1 MRRAV
6 SFLTPFGGPADPAP
20 SALAWFPAVGALIG
34 LAVGGI
40 WWAARRGWAPPA
52 AAAIAV
58 IADAALTGMLHLDGL
73 ADAADGLLPP
83 LSRARRLEV
92 MADPRLGAFGAA
104 GLAIV
109 LLARFGAF
117 ASMLPSP
124 LAVAGL
130 WSGSRTAMAVTA
142 RAVPYARPAGL
153 ASAFLPAPAADGTRP
168 GAAARLA
175 GPAVLGLAGGLLA
188 LALAFAGRGALG
200 VAAVG
205 AEAVGAAAV
214 VFLAWRRLGGFT
226 GDVLGA
232 AAVVGETVGL
242 LALAC
247 DDGADVAC
255 RGGARAAA
263 RPRFRRTARLAAP
276 GRLVR
281 PGDDVRRT
289 RRLPGLTRGRGPA
302 RHPRG
307 TARRGGGCLP
317 GFGRAGHR
325 AGGRRPLP
333 GRVGPHR
340 RSGAGP
346 RRPGSGPGRAARA
359 GGPRPAGMDENEM
372 ARAVVES
379 VAENTVDAVVAPAFW
394 AAVGGAPGALG
405 YRAVNTMDAMVGHRS
420 PRYQAYGWASARL
433 DDAAGYLPAR
443 LTAALVAGVRPGR
456 AADIWRAVRSQAP
469 AHPSPNAGVAEAAF
483 AAALGLRL
491 GGCNRYG
498 ERVEHRP
505 WLGQGRPATR
515 SDIQPAVRL
524 SDDVNWLLTTVL
536 AAAGLAAH
544 RAPHGTR

>member
-58 IADAALTGMLHLDGL
+58 IADAALTGLLHLDGL

-92 MADPRLGAFGAA
+92 MADPRIGAFGAI
-104 GLAIV
+104 GLGIV

-153 ASAFLPAPAADGTRP
+153 ASAFLPVPGAGTRR
-168 GAAARLA
+168 GAARLA

-200 VAAVG
+200 LAAVG
-205 AEAVGAAAV
+205 TEAAGAAAV

-242 LALAC
+242 LTLAL
-247 DDGADVAC
+247 
-255 RGGARAAA
+255 R
-263 RPRFRRTARLAAP
+263 
-276 GRLVR
+276 
-281 PGDDVRRT
+281 
-289 RRLPGLTRGRGPA
+289 
-302 RHPRG
+302 
-307 TARRGGGCLP
+307 
-317 GFGRAGHR
+317 
-325 AGGRRPLP
+325 
-333 GRVGPHR
+333 
-340 RSGAGP
+340 
-346 RRPGSGPGRAARA
+346 
-359 GGPRPAGMDENEM
+359 
-372 ARAVVES
+372 
-379 VAENTVDAVVAPAFW
+379 
-394 AAVGGAPGALG
+394 
-405 YRAVNTMDAMVGHRS
+405 
-420 PRYQAYGWASARL
+420 
-433 DDAAGYLPAR
+433 
-443 LTAALVAGVRPGR
+443 
-456 AADIWRAVRSQAP
+456 
-469 AHPSPNAGVAEAAF
+469 
-483 AAALGLRL
+483 
-491 GGCNRYG
+491 
-498 ERVEHRP
+498 
-505 WLGQGRPATR
+505 
-515 SDIQPAVRL
+515 
-524 SDDVNWLLTTVL
+524 
-536 AAAGLAAH
+536 
-544 RAPHGTR
+544 

>member
-1 MRRAV
+1 MRRAL

-52 AAAIAV
+52 AAAIAL

-153 ASAFLPAPAADGTRP
+153 ASAFLPSPAAGKRP
-168 GAAARLA
+168 GTAARLA
-175 GPAVLGLAGGLLA
+175 GPALPGLAGGLLA

-200 VAAVG
+200 MAAVG

-232 AAVVGETVGL
+232 AAVVGETAGL
-242 LALAC
+242 LTLAL
-247 DDGADVAC
+247 
-255 RGGARAAA
+255 R
-263 RPRFRRTARLAAP
+263 
-276 GRLVR
+276 
-281 PGDDVRRT
+281 
-289 RRLPGLTRGRGPA
+289 
-302 RHPRG
+302 
-307 TARRGGGCLP
+307 
-317 GFGRAGHR
+317 
-325 AGGRRPLP
+325 
-333 GRVGPHR
+333 
-340 RSGAGP
+340 
-346 RRPGSGPGRAARA
+346 
-359 GGPRPAGMDENEM
+359 
-372 ARAVVES
+372 
-379 VAENTVDAVVAPAFW
+379 
-394 AAVGGAPGALG
+394 
-405 YRAVNTMDAMVGHRS
+405 
-420 PRYQAYGWASARL
+420 
-433 DDAAGYLPAR
+433 
-443 LTAALVAGVRPGR
+443 
-456 AADIWRAVRSQAP
+456 
-469 AHPSPNAGVAEAAF
+469 
-483 AAALGLRL
+483 
-491 GGCNRYG
+491 
-498 ERVEHRP
+498 
-505 WLGQGRPATR
+505 
-515 SDIQPAVRL
+515 
-524 SDDVNWLLTTVL
+524 
-536 AAAGLAAH
+536 
-544 RAPHGTR
+544 

>member
-58 IADAALTGMLHLDGL
+58 IADAALTGLLHLDGL

-142 RAVPYARPAGL
+142 RAVPYARPGGL
-153 ASAFLPAPAADGTRP
+153 ASAFLPAPTAGPRP
-168 GAAARLA
+168 GTAARLA

-232 AAVVGETVGL
+232 AAVIGETAGL
-242 LALAC
+242 LTLAL
-247 DDGADVAC
+247 
-255 RGGARAAA
+255 R
-263 RPRFRRTARLAAP
+263 
-276 GRLVR
+276 
-281 PGDDVRRT
+281 
-289 RRLPGLTRGRGPA
+289 
-302 RHPRG
+302 
-307 TARRGGGCLP
+307 
-317 GFGRAGHR
+317 
-325 AGGRRPLP
+325 
-333 GRVGPHR
+333 
-340 RSGAGP
+340 
-346 RRPGSGPGRAARA
+346 
-359 GGPRPAGMDENEM
+359 
-372 ARAVVES
+372 
-379 VAENTVDAVVAPAFW
+379 
-394 AAVGGAPGALG
+394 
-405 YRAVNTMDAMVGHRS
+405 
-420 PRYQAYGWASARL
+420 
-433 DDAAGYLPAR
+433 
-443 LTAALVAGVRPGR
+443 
-456 AADIWRAVRSQAP
+456 
-469 AHPSPNAGVAEAAF
+469 
-483 AAALGLRL
+483 
-491 GGCNRYG
+491 
-498 ERVEHRP
+498 
-505 WLGQGRPATR
+505 
-515 SDIQPAVRL
+515 
-524 SDDVNWLLTTVL
+524 
-536 AAAGLAAH
+536 
-544 RAPHGTR
+544 

>member
-1 MRRAV
+1 V

-58 IADAALTGMLHLDGL
+58 IADAALTGLLHLDGL

-153 ASAFLPAPAADGTRP
+153 ASAFLPPPAAGTRP

-188 LALAFAGRGALG
+188 LALAFVGRGALG

-205 AEAVGAAAV
+205 AEAAGAATV

-242 LALAC
+242 LTLAL
-247 DDGADVAC
+247 
-255 RGGARAAA
+255 R
-263 RPRFRRTARLAAP
+263 
-276 GRLVR
+276 
-281 PGDDVRRT
+281 
-289 RRLPGLTRGRGPA
+289 
-302 RHPRG
+302 
-307 TARRGGGCLP
+307 
-317 GFGRAGHR
+317 
-325 AGGRRPLP
+325 
-333 GRVGPHR
+333 
-340 RSGAGP
+340 
-346 RRPGSGPGRAARA
+346 
-359 GGPRPAGMDENEM
+359 
-372 ARAVVES
+372 
-379 VAENTVDAVVAPAFW
+379 
-394 AAVGGAPGALG
+394 
-405 YRAVNTMDAMVGHRS
+405 
-420 PRYQAYGWASARL
+420 
-433 DDAAGYLPAR
+433 
-443 LTAALVAGVRPGR
+443 
-456 AADIWRAVRSQAP
+456 
-469 AHPSPNAGVAEAAF
+469 
-483 AAALGLRL
+483 
-491 GGCNRYG
+491 
-498 ERVEHRP
+498 
-505 WLGQGRPATR
+505 
-515 SDIQPAVRL
+515 
-524 SDDVNWLLTTVL
+524 
-536 AAAGLAAH
+536 
-544 RAPHGTR
+544 